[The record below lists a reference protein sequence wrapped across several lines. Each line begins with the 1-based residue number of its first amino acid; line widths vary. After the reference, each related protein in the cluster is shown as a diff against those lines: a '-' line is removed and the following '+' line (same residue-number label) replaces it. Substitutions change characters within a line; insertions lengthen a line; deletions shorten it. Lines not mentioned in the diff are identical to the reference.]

1 MLGDPGGAPYDRVLV
16 SAMADD
22 LPSELVDQLTVDGV
36 MVAPWAGVMH
46 RVRRTDDGIDVTE
59 HGGYRFVPLLHTRF

>member
-1 MLGDPGGAPYDRVLV
+1 
-16 SAMADD
+16 
-22 LPSELVDQLTVDGV
+22 